1 MSDTRPWYAKYEA
14 AKTREAISDWW
25 LQVRAKFQL
34 PDYWREALSTVSRGY
49 VIWMVFLVIWNL
61 VWGVIDI
68 TNGEVSR
75 GVAYLIIGALFGIQ
89 FLDRLTI
96 NMAEKIIQSLLSV
109 NQDQHKLLTEILDER
124 GDREFD

>member
-1 MSDTRPWYAKYEA
+1 MSDTRPWYAKFEA
-14 AKTREAISDWW
+14 AKTREMFSDWW

-49 VIWMVFLVIWNL
+49 VIWMAFLVIWNL

-68 TNGEVSR
+68 TNGEGSR
-75 GVAYLIIGALFGIQ
+75 GFAYIIIGILFGIQ

-109 NQDQHKLLTEILDER
+109 NNDQHKMLTEILDER
-124 GDREFD
+124 EMREFD